1 VQDRGHVVDDDG
13 KRIAWQEVDD
23 VAARTKSEA
32 TFPAQGAARA
42 YNENRKLLGL
52 FVVSC

>member
-1 VQDRGHVVDDDG
+1 MDDDG

-23 VAARTKSEA
+23 GAARTRSEA
-32 TFPAQGAARA
+32 TFSARA
-42 YNENRKLLGL
+42 GGRVYNENRKLLGL